1 MHLAGGVLRGDISTQ
16 YHCIDIFYR
25 SLAEAFWSCFGTDNC
40 PSLCNIRD
48 MFLLE
53 ESFYILQLAFKGKQ
67 VINIFNVRRPP
78 DKKGFLYGL
87 QNELHVFFNIT
98 TFSSS

>member
-1 MHLAGGVLRGDISTQ
+1 
-16 YHCIDIFYR
+16 
-25 SLAEAFWSCFGTDNC
+25 
-40 PSLCNIRD
+40 

-98 TFSSS
+98 TFSSSWHYTTLKKDHIIIAENRQLKSHWEQNDS